1 MFSIIDAIQRGVRR
15 GCYYVATRSIVVLSA
30 PLFFTAALAQDS
42 APPTQPIVLP
52 PITVMSATTIPT
64 PSDQVASSVTVIT
77 AADLERD
84 QRRSVPDALN
94 TVPGLNVVQTGGSGG
109 QTSVFMRGT
118 NSNHVKVLID
128 GIDVSDP
135 SSPNGAFDFA
145 HLLTGDIARIE
156 VLRGPQSGLYGSDAI
171 GGVIS
176 ITTKNGEGPP
186 RVTATLEGGS
196 FGTFNQSARLS
207 GSQTNFNYDFN
218 VQHLRSTS
226 IPVTPLNLLAPGE
239 MRNNDNYNNW
249 TYSTKLGANL
259 SDNVAVNLTGRYTDA
274 KLGFTG
280 DNFSLFPVE
289 LPEAM
294 QSTQVNHNLFARGE
308 VVWSLFDDRFKN
320 FFGVSYT
327 NQWNYNVNPNSDFFF
342 TSPLVA
348 PPTTN
353 LGIRTKY
360 DWRGEAKVA
369 AGQTLV
375 LGLERQTDAL
385 RTDTTGT
392 TDAFFNYTQT
402 TTTASTGNKA
412 GYVEL
417 QSQFAKR
424 FFLVSNIRYDDNES
438 FGPHT
443 TWRLAPVFIVPG
455 TETKLKATYGTGFK
469 APTLNQLYVNNPSFL
484 FSANPNLLP
493 EVSKGYDFGFEQ
505 AVLHGRIGFGIT
517 YFHNSI
523 MNLIN
528 FVTTDPLT
536 GASSLTNIGLA
547 TTHGV
552 ESFASV
558 VVTENLKVRGD
569 YTATRTRDETTGLE
583 LMRRPRN
590 KASLSA
596 NWTPIDRLS
605 LSATVLYVGSWVD
618 INRNGSIPRLDA
630 PQYTTVNIAANYEV
644 DKHVTVFARADNLF
658 NYQYQDPTGFMR
670 PGLGVFGGVRLTN

>member
-1 MFSIIDAIQRGVRR
+1 MPPSQSLALP
-15 GCYYVATRSIVVLSA
+15 TIVVS
-30 PLFFTAALAQDS
+30 P
-42 APPTQPIVLP
+42 
-52 PITVMSATTIPT
+52 TTIPT
-64 PSDQVASSVTVIT
+64 PSEQVASSVTVIT
-77 AADLERD
+77 AEDIQRD
-84 QRRSVPDALN
+84 QRKTVADAL
-94 TVPGLNVVQTGGSGG
+94 TPVPGLNVVQTGGPGG
-109 QTSVFMRGT
+109 QTSVFIRGT
-118 NSNHVKVLID
+118 NSNHVKVMID

-135 SSPNGAFDFA
+135 SNPNGAFDFA

-176 ITTKNGEGPP
+176 ITTKKGEGPP
-186 RVTATLEGGS
+186 KATATLDGGS
-196 FGTFNQSARLS
+196 FGTFNQAAALS
-207 GSQTNFNYDFN
+207 GSQGEFNYSFI
-218 VQHLRSTS
+218 VLHLRSTS
-226 IPVTPLNLLAPGE
+226 VPVTPLNLLAPGE
-239 MRNNDNYNNW
+239 QRNNDNYNNW
-249 TYSTKLGANL
+249 TYSTRLGANL
-259 SDNVAVNLTGRYTDA
+259 SDNVAVNFVGRYTDA

-294 QSTQVNHNLFARGE
+294 QSTQVNHNLYTRGE
-308 VVWSLFDDRFKN
+308 VVWSLFDDKFKN

-327 NQWNYNVNPNSDFFF
+327 NQWNYNVNPNPDFFF

-360 DWRGEAKVA
+360 DWRGEAKIA
-369 AGQTLV
+369 SGQTLV

-385 RTDTTGT
+385 RTNTTGT

-412 GYVEL
+412 AYVEL
-417 QSQFAKR
+417 QSQFGKR

-469 APTLNQLYVNNPSFL
+469 APTLNQLFVNNPSFL

-505 AVLHGRIGFGIT
+505 AVLHDRIGFGAT

-523 MNLIN
+523 TNLIN

-536 GASSLTNIGLA
+536 GASSLANIGFA
-547 TTHGV
+547 TTHGI

-569 YTATRTRDETTGLE
+569 YTATRTKDQTTGLE

-596 NWTPIDRLS
+596 IWTPVDRLS

-644 DKHVTVFARADNLF
+644 DKNITVFARADNLF